1 MDTKIKEN
9 KMLNFKKFLKLDI
22 LLFIVLFSLS
32 LYKYLILPEFL
43 FNFIN
48 GWTFNEWLIN
58 YQGGFVRRGLI
69 GEFILHINKFGV
81 DHRFVILF
89 LGLISLLHII
99 YNIIDLIKDKN
110 IFYRLFIIFNPF
122 GLFYLSQNLGFF
134 FGRRDLFYLN
144 FLIYFGKRKSF
155 NYKVF
160 LFASL
165 FLVLNYGIYI
175 FLIFSIFFHLKN
187 MKQFEFDK
195 FKYSILTIIAPLNIL
210 LLTFFSNAKNF
221 EKLCS
226 SINELNKNIN
236 LEEKNCWGAP
246 NWLDPNNQSNSKNF
260 EEISN
265 GFNYYNDFSS
275 WIFVYAMLLVCL
287 ILLSENNLKFVFQQ
301 LIFLSPY
308 FFFFFFAQDWGR
320 WIFFIFFTIF
330 FIYLYGSD
338 NQQQEVSFS
347 IFYLAP
353 IVLNIY
359 LNVPTHLFQDIS
371 IFDFRLPDIIIVE
384 LLDFIMNIFNYFMKV
399 IN

>member
-1 MDTKIKEN
+1 
-9 KMLNFKKFLKLDI
+9 MLNFKKFLKLDI
-22 LLFIVLFSLS
+22 LFFLVLFSLS
-32 LYKYLILPEFL
+32 LYKYIILPEFL

-58 YQGGFVRRGLI
+58 YKGGFVRRGLI
-69 GEFILHINKFGV
+69 GEFIFNTNKLGI
-81 DHRFVILF
+81 DHRLIIFSF
-89 LGLISLLHII
+89 GLTSLLHII
-99 YNIIDLIKDKN
+99 YNIIDLIKDKDVL
-110 IFYRLFIIFNPF
+110 YRLFIIFNPF

-134 FGRRDLFYLN
+134 FARRDLLYLN
-144 FLIYFGKRKSF
+144 FLIYFGKRKRF
-155 NYKVF
+155 NRTVF
-160 LFASL
+160 LISSI
-165 FLVLNYGIYI
+165 FLVLNYEIYI
-175 FLIFSIFFHLKN
+175 FLIFSIFFYLKN
-187 MKQFEFDK
+187 KEQFELDK

-246 NWLDPNNQSNSKNF
+246 NWLNPNNQSIAKNL

-275 WIFVYAMLLVCL
+275 WIFIFLTLLMCL
-287 ILLSENNLKFVFQQ
+287 VLLSENNLKFASQQ

-330 FIYLYGSD
+330 FIYSYNTDS
-338 NQQQEVSFS
+338 QQEKLF
-347 IFYLAP
+347 FYPAYLVP
-353 IVLNIY
+353 IILNIY

-371 IFDFRLPDIIIVE
+371 IFDFRLPNIIFAE
-384 LLDFIMNIFNYFMKV
+384 LLGFIINIFNYLLK
-399 IN
+399 IIS